1 MRTDSVPRAL
11 RERLAGLRPSL
22 AYARLFS
29 AADRWDLALLAV
41 GIVSAIGAGVPLP
54 LIGLFFGKMVDGFN
68 DASCTQRAGHALSPA
83 QRDHFL
89 DGVADHVVDIIIIAA
104 VNFAL
109 IWIYTCAWSTLGE
122 RTVRRLRQQYVR
134 ALLLQDMSYFDA
146 MAPGEIATRLSENL
160 VTVQNGTSE
169 KVGIL
174 IAAISYFVTSYIV
187 AFVLVPVLAAEL
199 ISLIPAF
206 LLVSLIGA
214 HFVSKCTEAVQEQL
228 AHAMGIANELLA
240 NLSVVQA
247 FGAQKPLGELYSTHL
262 SHARGSGIRRA
273 VSAGCMLGF
282 LFFVGYSANA
292 LAFYSGSRIV
302 IDGLAGG
309 ASTKVGAVY
318 TVVFLLID
326 ASFVIGQISP
336 FLQTFSAA
344 AGAGRVLLDTINM
357 RPRIDSASPHGAQPQ
372 GDAPLGFSFRN
383 VSFSYPARPDA
394 PTLRGVDLELDAGK
408 RIGICGMSGS
418 GKSTIV
424 ALLHRFYDPTEG
436 TVALQ
441 DGTPVPELNVHWLR
455 SQLGLVG
462 QEPVLF
468 DCTVLESIAHGLFQS
483 PAHEHLADTLL
494 FFSRHALDHPDDPM
508 GGIPPEHA
516 GPLAEIERL
525 CVDAAKLAHAHH
537 FIEDLPGGYLA
548 RVGDSGREL
557 SGGQKQRIALARAIV
572 RKPRVLILD
581 EATAALDSKSEQLV
595 QEAFDS
601 VSQGRTTIAIAH
613 RLATIKNYDKIIVM
627 AHGRVVEEGTHASL
641 LAHGGYYA
649 DLVAAQTNASG
660 MGADELDDAD
670 ESRSPGTKS
679 PTSAAAAADD
689 APELNDLVMP
699 GQVVTAGAPAPLP
712 AEPLLEP
719 HTEKTDP
726 VFDDTVNRAPVRYV
740 AALGRLGCWAL
751 VHWPFVLIGLTA
763 SAVIGGAYSG
773 EAVLFGHVIEAL
785 NPCKSADAIRS
796 QSDLFALMFFVLAL
810 IELGAYTVSGS
821 AFGLVSEGLLQRIR
835 RLVFDV
841 LATQSATWYAAQQ
854 QSPPSMIAT
863 LSADISN
870 LGGLTSTVIGTI
882 FSIIVNMIAGVILA
896 HIVAWRIAV
905 VILATVPIIMAAGY
919 LRLKVIADFQK
930 RHETVYARSTAIAV
944 EATTHIRTVAAL
956 GREDDVLQLF
966 QHSLVRPYNE
976 SMRNIV
982 AGNACLAVSLSI
994 SYFVYGFAY
1003 WWGSRNVAED
1013 RYTQIA
1019 FFTVLPAL
1027 LFSAQSSGQLL
1038 AFAPDFTKAQVSAA
1052 NIFTLFER
1060 AHDKSALAPP
1070 QPQPQRRQHVP
1081 DAEKDAA
1088 LDPLPS
1094 AAPLAV
1100 SFDRVAFTYPS
1111 RTEPALRGVSL
1122 DIAPGSFA
1130 AFVGESGSGKSTA
1143 MSLIE
1148 AFYIP
1153 GAGTVRI
1160 GGCATSATPL
1170 AVLRAG
1176 MAIVPQEA
1184 MLFHG
1189 SVAFNVALGLRDSAD
1204 ALRDGEPD
1212 PRVVA
1217 ACRGAHVHDA
1227 IAAMP
1232 EGYRTNVG
1240 AGGKQLSG
1248 GQRQRV
1254 AIARALAREPQ
1265 LLLLDESTSAM
1276 DAASE
1281 SAFQATLEELRASHR
1296 CTIVAIAHRL
1306 RTIMAADQIFV
1317 FSRGRVVA
1325 RGTHA
1330 ELLRTSEQYRA
1341 MVAHQTLGKPT

>member
-1 MRTDSVPRAL
+1 MGADGVLRAV
-11 RERLAGLRPSL
+11 RAKAAAMRPSL

-29 AADRWDLALLAV
+29 ASDCKDLFLLVV
-41 GIVSAIGAGVPLP
+41 GIIAAIGAGVPLP

-68 DASCTQRAGHALSPA
+68 DASCTQRSGQTLFQE
-83 QRDHFL
+83 QRDKFL
-89 DGVADHVVDIIIIAA
+89 DGVSDHVVDIVIIAA

-109 IWIYTCAWSTLGE
+109 IWTYTVAWSTLGE
-122 RTVRRLRQQYVR
+122 RTVRRLRQDYVR
-134 ALLLQDMSYFDA
+134 ALLHQDMEFFDA

-187 AFVLVPVLAAEL
+187 AFILIPALAGQL

-206 LLVSLIGA
+206 LIVSLTGA
-214 HFVSKCTEAVQEQL
+214 YFVSRYTEAVQEQL
-228 AHAMGIANELLA
+228 AHAMGIANELLS
-240 NLSVVQA
+240 NLSIVQA
-247 FGAQKPLGELYSTHL
+247 FGAQMPLGVLYGRHL
-262 SHARGSGIRRA
+262 QKAQRSGILRA
-273 VSAGCMLGF
+273 IAAGVMLGC

-302 IDGLAGG
+302 IDGLKDGQ
-309 ASTKVGAVY
+309 TQKVGAVY

-344 AGAGRVLLDTINM
+344 AGAGRTLLETINAS
-357 RPRIDSASPHGAQPQ
+357 PKIDSSSPDGTRPELS
-372 GDAPLGFSFRN
+372 GPLGFELRGVQFR
-383 VSFSYPARPDA
+383 YPARPDA
-394 PTLRGVDLELDAGK
+394 PTLDGVDLELNAGQ

-424 ALLHRFYDPTEG
+424 ALLQRLYDPTQG
-436 TVALQ
+436 TVVLN
-441 DGTPVPELNVHWLR
+441 DGTRLTDVNIHWLR
-455 SQLGLVG
+455 SQIGLVG

-468 DCTVLESIAHGLFQS
+468 DCTVLESIAHGLLGS
-483 PAHEHLADTLL
+483 EVGAHLGDALL
-494 FFSRHALDHPDDPM
+494 FFSRHALDHPDDPAS
-508 GGIPPEHA
+508 GIPDEYREQMR
-516 GPLAEIERL
+516 EIEEL
-525 CVDAAKLAHAHH
+525 CMSAAKLAHAHD
-537 FIEDLPGGYLA
+537 FISALPAGYYE
-548 RVGDSGREL
+548 RVGDSGRSL

-572 RKPRVLILD
+572 RRPSLLILD
-581 EATAALDSKSEQLV
+581 EATAALDSKSEQIV
-595 QEAFDS
+595 QEAFDT
-601 VSQGRTTIAIAH
+601 VSQGRTTVAIAH
-613 RLATIKNYDKIIVM
+613 RLATIKNYDKIVVM
-627 AHGRVVEEGTHASL
+627 AHGRIVEQGTHTSL
-641 LAHGGYYA
+641 LAQKGYYA
-649 DLVAAQTNASG
+649 DLVAAQTNAHKG
-660 MGADELDDAD
+660 LDDG
-670 ESRSPGTKS
+670 SPDDPPSYHDSKE
-679 PTSAAAAADD
+679 PTEHPLPPADD
-689 APELNDLVMP
+689 PAGLHDPLMP
-699 GQVVTAGAPAPLP
+699 GQVVTAAAPAPMP
-712 AEPLLEP
+712 AEPLLNP
-719 HTEKTDP
+719 HTEKTDL
-726 VFDDTVNRAPVRYV
+726 VFEHVNAAPVKYV
-740 AALGRLGCWAL
+740 AALGRLMRWAL
-751 VHWPFVLIGLTA
+751 MRWPFVFIGLVA

-773 EAVLFGHVIEAL
+773 EAVLFGHVIQAL
-785 NPCKSADAIRS
+785 NPCKSAADIRS

-821 AFGLVSEGLLQRIR
+821 SFGLVSEALLMRIR
-835 RLVFDV
+835 RLVFDT
-841 LATQSATWYAAQQ
+841 LSTQSATWYAVQK

-863 LSADISN
+863 LASDISN

-956 GREDDVLQLF
+956 GREQDVLQLY
-966 QHSLVRPYNE
+966 QYSLVKPYHE
-976 SMRNIV
+976 SMRHIIG
-982 AGNACLAVSLSI
+982 GNACLAVSLSI

-1003 WWGSRNVAED
+1003 WWGSHNVAEG
-1013 RYTQIA
+1013 RYSQVA

-1060 AHDKSALAPP
+1060 AQDKSAL
-1070 QPQPQRRQHVP
+1070 QPARHT
-1081 DAEKDAA
+1081 DTEKDMDSGAGA
-1088 LDPLPS
+1088 SVPLP
-1094 AAPLAV
+1094 V
-1100 SFDRVAFTYPS
+1100 TFDRVVFTYPD
-1111 RTEPALRGVSL
+1111 RTDPALRGVSL
-1122 DIAPGSFA
+1122 DIAPGTFA

-1148 AFYIP
+1148 AFYTP
-1153 GAGTVRI
+1153 TSGTVRI
-1160 GGCATSATPL
+1160 GGRTTSDAAP
-1170 AVLRAG
+1170 AELRAN

-1189 SVAFNVALGLRDSAD
+1189 SVAFNVALGLRDPGD
-1204 ALRDGEPD
+1204 ALHDGETD

-1217 ACRGAHVHDA
+1217 ACKDAHVHDA
-1227 IAAMP
+1227 IVDMP
-1232 EGYRTNVG
+1232 SGYQTNVG

-1254 AIARALAREPQ
+1254 AIARALARDPR

-1276 DAASE
+1276 DAGSE
-1281 SAFQATLEELRASHR
+1281 RAFQETLDALRASR
-1296 CTIVAIAHRL
+1296 TCTIVAIAHRL
-1306 RTIMAADQIFV
+1306 RTIMEADQIFV
-1317 FSRGRVVA
+1317 FSHGRVVA
-1325 RGTHA
+1325 RGTHS
-1330 ELLRTSEQYRA
+1330 ELLGISEQYRA
-1341 MVAHQTLGKPT
+1341 MVAHQSLSDPT